1 MVLETS
7 YRRLFSF
14 IPTQV
19 LAAKSLACDPLPPRT
34 TVNQYDQEFFKDIE
48 DLYSSSIRSRRQRVN
63 DERRL
68 AQFIPDA
75 AFRHQLQ
82 VMGTSFLIYL
92 LFTDDYFCHLPKA
105 FFEAHPHF
113 AQRFPGGILQF
124 AQMAGQLPP
133 DVLEDLMLVE
143 AINGPADGAMPGGL
157 ENVRDGAENMV
168 EVNFVQGEGP
178 LPPPDPGARINE
190 VEEEEDDEVH
200 IQDQGEEEEEEE
212 EISVSHEKRLKF
224 HHLTET
230 SILAILKPMPRVI
243 RNILGRLMFWGRNNT
258 QVDQSSSEEDVL
270 LDDDGVD

>member
-1 MVLETS
+1 
-7 YRRLFSF
+7 
-14 IPTQV
+14 
-19 LAAKSLACDPLPPRT
+19 
-34 TVNQYDQEFFKDIE
+34 
-48 DLYSSSIRSRRQRVN
+48 
-63 DERRL
+63 
-68 AQFIPDA
+68 
-75 AFRHQLQ
+75 
-82 VMGTSFLIYL
+82 
-92 LFTDDYFCHLPKA
+92 
-105 FFEAHPHF
+105 
-113 AQRFPGGILQF
+113 
-124 AQMAGQLPP
+124 MAGQLPP

-143 AINGPADGAMPGGL
+143 AINGPDGAMPGGL

-212 EISVSHEKRLKF
+212 EISVSHEKPLKF
-224 HHLTET
+224 HHLTEM

-270 LDDDGVD
+270 LDDGGVD